1 MLTNCNFKW
10 GNMKGLKT
18 TLVRQL
24 NQVLTVFATQKMNA
38 GKRKEFL
45 QVDALL
51 DLVYVAF
58 VSTDNKSLKYNIK
71 IMHLEIIL
79 YNLLLCSTH

>member
-1 MLTNCNFKW
+1 
-10 GNMKGLKT
+10 MKGLKT